1 MATHKATL
9 VESAPL
15 DLELTLGEANA
26 LAEAGRRLAAKRV
39 IPAPEGEDFEESS
52 VIRCTM
58 NPGGTWRVTVTDA
71 VGIIAVGDLRLLVEP
86 KIPRAHLFH
95 LFGSSELFPRLDET
109 SASAGPGTDLWELVA
124 RWLVQALEQV
134 IRRDLVRDYLPLR
147 DTLEAA
153 RGTID
158 ALATAQSY
166 YQGSLAF
173 VCDFEDFGNNTPLNR
188 VLRAAA
194 LAVGAST
201 ELTSNVRRRALA
213 VAARMEDV
221 GQLRPGD
228 LRVTL
233 DRRTAH
239 CRDALSLARNVLA
252 NARRTL
258 TQGEEEV
265 WTFLIRTPEL
275 VEAGVRN
282 ELRLRLSSSVD
293 VRKGTIPLGG
303 GTMTVAP
310 DLVFGS
316 IDAIGDVK
324 YKLAT
329 ARWLRS
335 DLCEVVAFATAA
347 RTARACVVG
356 FRHTTDPHPPV
367 VAFGDTEARYF
378 SWICDHDLAPVV
390 AADGLADELAD
401 RLGISMEPAATP
413 NGPSSSVGC

>member
-1 MATHKATL
+1 M
-9 VESAPL
+9 
-15 DLELTLGEANA
+15 
-26 LAEAGRRLAAKRV
+26 
-39 IPAPEGEDFEESS
+39 I
-52 VIRCTM
+52 C
-58 NPGGTWRVTVTDA
+58 
-71 VGIIAVGDLRLLVEP
+71 
-86 KIPRAHLFH
+86 
-95 LFGSSELFPRLDET
+95 
-109 SASAGPGTDLWELVA
+109 
-124 RWLVQALEQV
+124 
-134 IRRDLVRDYLPLR
+134 
-147 DTLEAA
+147 
-153 RGTID
+153 
-158 ALATAQSY
+158 
-166 YQGSLAF
+166 
-173 VCDFEDFGNNTPLNR
+173 
-188 VLRAAA
+188 
-194 LAVGAST
+194 
-201 ELTSNVRRRALA
+201 
-213 VAARMEDV
+213 
-221 GQLRPGD
+221 
-228 LRVTL
+228 
-233 DRRTAH
+233 
-239 CRDALSLARNVLA
+239 SLARNVLA

-378 SWICDHDLAPVV
+378 SVDLRPRSRSGRRGRWSRPTSLPIGSASRRNLQRHPTGPPVRSGADERLDRHRVTPSRGQWSRWPRRRRNRQRRMICVV
-390 AADGLADELAD
+390 AADRVSGSDLGTGRLVGD
-401 RLGISMEPAATP
+401 RRERHDAHHRGR
-413 NGPSSSVGC
+413 G